1 MFNKIIMIETSKRLK
16 RNFNALELPYDMQKD
31 MSTSKRMTMDPE
43 EDTVSLSPLLIEK
56 LKVYFSKADENNGV
70 FWLPGSRGTPEGCNS
85 IKFSQAAKPD

>member
-1 MFNKIIMIETSKRLK
+1 MIETSQRLK
-16 RNFNALELPYDMQKD
+16 RNFNALGLPFDMQKD

-70 FWLPGSRGTPEGCNS
+70 FRLPGSRGTPEGSNS
-85 IKFSQAAKPD
+85 VKFGQTTEPA